1 MSLFRNAA
9 SILLTS
15 FVSIPI
21 ALAANVIVTRTLS
34 VSDRGV
40 LQLLT
45 TTAAAVVLFA
55 SVGWP
60 MASLYR
66 IKRMGSRP
74 GQVMSTGLLATGLTS
89 LVGLLV
95 VSFVVFGGRPLAL
108 DALPPVLL
116 IVGLA
121 SVPFQLYLRLFSYI
135 AKGIDRMDLRNIPV
149 FAQGAGRLMAI
160 GAAALLVPGSLMLI
174 LSLTLASTLVITL
187 ITFTVLVRLT
197 GLERR
202 IERAELRESF
212 HFGVQNYA
220 QSLAGQLHEQID
232 ILMMGFL
239 LAVPDDVAYYG
250 IAVGILAQLKLVP
263 ESMALALFPRLAG
276 ATAAEAGAVAA
287 RVCRHGV
294 AWVFLS
300 GVGVAITAPF
310 VVPFVFGEAYS
321 RSLTPLFILLPA
333 MLMLTTY
340 RVLSRYFTALGLQRV
355 TITSQVFSVAANIGL
370 NLVLI
375 PRFGIDG
382 AAVSS
387 LVSYSLETIVLGAVF
402 LRQSGSSFRETFVP
416 RPIADGAFYIDK
428 LRALSRR
435 VRRRTS

>member
-1 MSLFRNAA
+1 
-9 SILLTS
+9 
-15 FVSIPI
+15 
-21 ALAANVIVTRTLS
+21 
-34 VSDRGV
+34 
-40 LQLLT
+40 
-45 TTAAAVVLFA
+45 
-55 SVGWP
+55 
-60 MASLYR
+60 
-66 IKRMGSRP
+66 
-74 GQVMSTGLLATGLTS
+74 
-89 LVGLLV
+89 
-95 VSFVVFGGRPLAL
+95 
-108 DALPPVLL
+108 
-116 IVGLA
+116 
-121 SVPFQLYLRLFSYI
+121 
-135 AKGIDRMDLRNIPV
+135 
-149 FAQGAGRLMAI
+149 
-160 GAAALLVPGSLMLI
+160 
-174 LSLTLASTLVITL
+174 
-187 ITFTVLVRLT
+187 
-197 GLERR
+197 
-202 IERAELRESF
+202 
-212 HFGVQNYA
+212 
-220 QSLAGQLHEQID
+220 
-232 ILMMGFL
+232 MMGFL